1 MKSSAQTWP
10 SETDHGDH
18 VVIAADLNLQE
29 AALRPGSASDIAAL
43 LSNAE
48 GALAALRH
56 EFDGWLQNE
65 ILRMAALLEEFKAD
79 SGKVNADMLYRALH
93 DMRGNAA
100 TFGNPLAGR
109 LADHLCKL
117 FDNCA
122 KVPSALVEAHVHAIQ
137 AVVREKAVDLD
148 HPLGGVIF
156 QELKRVSAALV
167 TPATEQAG

>member
-1 MKSSAQTWP
+1 MKSTTQSWP
-10 SETDHGDH
+10 AETDHGDH
-18 VVIAADLNLQE
+18 VVIAADLALQE
-29 AALRPGSASDIAAL
+29 EALRPGSAADIAAL
-43 LSNAE
+43 LANAE
-48 GALAALRH
+48 GALAALRQ

-65 ILRMAALLEEFKAD
+65 THRLATLLEAYKAD
-79 SGKVNADMLYRALH
+79 PDKANAGMLYRALH

-117 FDNCA
+117 FDNCTR
-122 KVPSALVEAHVHAIQ
+122 VPSALVEAHVHAIQ

-156 QELKRVSAALV
+156 QELRRVSAALV
-167 TPATEQAG
+167 TTAPDQAG